1 MRDALMKCPD
11 ATIIGSNYSE
21 YREYS
26 NTIMKILR
34 EFNTPMRK
42 ASIDEAYLDITS
54 LVKNYEEGEKL
65 AIRIKQDIMD
75 KTQLTVSIGIGP
87 TLKIAKMGSD
97 YKKPDGISVFA
108 PDNLDSLFDGLAL
121 KKIPGIGKKTA
132 ERLSQMGYV
141 TCDQL
146 RGMKY
151 EEIVRVLGKSGK
163 YYYEVLQG
171 ESTNSI
177 LPRGPRKS
185 ISNSKTFHGSPGDV
199 NRSLEIFDKL
209 FEESYTILLNEKFK
223 TKTVGVRIRY
233 NGFETI
239 TRAVSI
245 AHYVDDKD
253 VLYDKARELIL
264 PYLSDRRGIRLLGV
278 GFYNLKSLEKD
289 QLKLEDFYQEGDN
302 MNSYELLDE
311 FISEKS
317 DNKKTEDVKMKDLSD
332 FD

>member
-1 MRDALMKCPD
+1 MRDALTKCPD

-26 NTIMKILR
+26 NIIMKILR

-54 LVKNYEEGEKL
+54 LAKNYEEAENL
-65 AIRIKQDIMD
+65 AIKIKEDIME

-146 RGMKY
+146 RIMKY

-171 ESTNSI
+171 KSTNSI
-177 LPRGPRKS
+177 LPRG
-185 ISNSKTFHGSPGDV
+185 
-199 NRSLEIFDKL
+199 L
-209 FEESYTILLNEKFK
+209 KF
-223 TKTVGVRIRY
+223 
-233 NGFETI
+233 
-239 TRAVSI
+239 S
-245 AHYVDDKD
+245 
-253 VLYDKARELIL
+253 
-264 PYLSDRRGIRLLGV
+264 
-278 GFYNLKSLEKD
+278 
-289 QLKLEDFYQEGDN
+289 
-302 MNSYELLDE
+302 
-311 FISEKS
+311 
-317 DNKKTEDVKMKDLSD
+317 
-332 FD
+332 